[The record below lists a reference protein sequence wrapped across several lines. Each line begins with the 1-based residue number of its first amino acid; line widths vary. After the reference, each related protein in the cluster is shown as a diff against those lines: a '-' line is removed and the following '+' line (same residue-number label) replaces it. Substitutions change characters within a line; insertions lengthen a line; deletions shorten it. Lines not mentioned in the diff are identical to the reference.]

1 MLSMKKIFSFFIVLI
16 TLSTLSFAQNELGFE
31 FDYAKFNYDSTSVYL
46 EFYYGLNPKNMQV
59 FSSDKDQMIEAIV
72 HIEMKNLV
80 TNEFFI
86 KKDWK
91 VQDFAA
97 ATGNDSMPKL
107 LSGVLSFVVPKAKY
121 SLLVKV
127 WDSKNPNFSK
137 TINETLLIE
146 PVKPDKFSISDIELA
161 NNIKTE
167 DVDPNSL
174 FYKNTLEVIANPAML
189 YTNSSPVMFYYAELY
204 NLKLADANS
213 DFSLQK
219 ILYNSSG
226 TPIYRNTKSIK
237 QGQDAV
243 VEYGFVNLSK
253 YPTDSY
259 NFVLSLIDPATN
271 QAYVSSKRFYFY
283 NPGVKDTSRLSKVN
297 TGVLGSEFGLF
308 TKDEC
313 DKMFLQVKYIASDRE
328 ISQFKS
334 LDSLKAKREFL
345 YNFWRNRDTDLSTP
359 RNEFKEEYMKR
370 VAYANKNFTS
380 MLREGFLTDR
390 GRVALLYGEPDQ
402 RDFYPSDSQVKPY
415 EVWFYN
421 EIEGGVNF
429 YFGDVTGFGNYEL
442 LHSTKRGEVKDE
454 NWMRRI
460 SGQ

>member
-1 MLSMKKIFSFFIVLI
+1 MKKLFSLFVVFMS
-16 TLSTLSFAQNELGFE
+16 LSTLSFAQNELGFE

-46 EFYYGLNPKNMQV
+46 EFYYGLNPKNIQV
-59 FSSDKDQMIEAIV
+59 FISDKGQMIEAIV
-72 HIEMKNLV
+72 HIEMKNIV

-91 VQDFAA
+91 VQDIVST
-97 ATGNDSMPKL
+97 TGNDSIPKL

-137 TINETLLIE
+137 TINETLLID
-146 PVKPDKFSISDIELA
+146 PVKSNKFSISDIELA
-161 NNIKTE
+161 NNIKKE
-167 DVDPNSL
+167 NVDSNSI

-204 NLKLADANS
+204 NLILADVNS
-213 DFSLQK
+213 NFTLQK

-226 TPIYRNTKSIK
+226 TPIYKNSKSVK
-237 QGQDAV
+237 QGQEPV
-243 VEYGFVNLSK
+243 VEYGVVNLSK

-259 NFVLSLIDPATN
+259 NFVLSLIDPTTN
-271 QAYVSSKRFYFY
+271 QAFVSSKRFYFY
-283 NPGVKDTSRLSKVN
+283 NPNVKDTSKVSKVN
-297 TGVLGSEFGLF
+297 TGILGSEFSLF

-313 DKMFLQVKYIASDRE
+313 DKMFLQVKYIANDSE
-328 ISQFKS
+328 INQYKT
-334 LDSLKAKREFL
+334 LDSLKAKQEFL
-345 YNFWRNRDTDLSTP
+345 YNFWRNRDNDPSTP
-359 RNEFKEEYMKR
+359 QNEFKEEYMKR
-370 VAYANKNFTS
+370 VAYANKNFTF
-380 MLREGFLTDR
+380 MLKEGFLTDR
-390 GRVALLYGEPDQ
+390 GRVVLLFGEPDQ
-402 RDFYPSDSQVKPY
+402 RDFYPSESDVKPY

-429 YFGDVTGFGNYEL
+429 IFGDITGFGNYEL

-454 NWMRRI
+454 NWIKRI
-460 SGQ
+460 SGN

>member
-1 MLSMKKIFSFFIVLI
+1 MKKIFSLFMVLI
-16 TLSTLSFAQNELGFE
+16 TLPILSFAQNELSFE
-31 FDYAKFNYDSTSVYL
+31 FDYAKFNYDSTSVL
-46 EFYYGLNPKNMQV
+46 EFYYELNPKNMQV
-59 FSSDKDQMIEAIV
+59 FSSDKNQMIEAIV
-72 HIEMKNLV
+72 HIEMKNLI

-91 VQDFAA
+91 VQDFVAT
-97 ATGNDSMPKL
+97 TGNDSVPKL
-107 LSGVLSFVVPKAKY
+107 LSGVLRFEVPIAKY
-121 SLLVKV
+121 SFLVKV
-127 WDSKNPNFSK
+127 GDSKNQNFSK
-137 TINETLLIE
+137 TINETLLVE
-146 PVKPDKFSISDIELA
+146 PVKLDKFSISDIELA

-174 FYKNTLEVIANPAML
+174 FYKNTLEVMANPAML
-189 YTNSSPVMFYYAELY
+189 YTNASPVMFYYAELY
-204 NLKLADANS
+204 NLILEKKETV
-213 DFSLQK
+213 FSLQK

-226 TPIYRNTKSIK
+226 LPVYQKTKNIK
-237 QGQDAV
+237 QSKDAII
-243 VEYGFVNLSK
+243 EYDVVNLSK

-283 NPGVKDTSRLSKVN
+283 NPNVKDTSRSSKVN
-297 TGVLGSEFGLF
+297 SGILGSEFGIF

-328 ISQFKS
+328 ISQYKS
-334 LDSLKAKREFL
+334 FDSLKAKREFL
-345 YNFWRNRDTDLSTP
+345 YEFWRNRDTDPSTP
-359 RNEFKEEYMKR
+359 QNEFKEEYMKR

-380 MLREGFLTDR
+380 MIREGFLTDR

-402 RDFYPSDSQVKPY
+402 RDFYPSDSEVKPY

-421 EIEGGVNF
+421 EIEGGVSF
-429 YFGDVTGFGNYEL
+429 IFGDVTGFGNYEL

-454 NWMRRI
+454 NWIRRI
-460 SGQ
+460 SSK